1 MNDGKHAELTEKIIG
16 AFYKVYN
23 TLGYGFRESV
33 YQKSLAFELR
43 RMGLLVEDRPEIV
56 VFYEGQPVGE
66 YEGDLL
72 VGGIV
77 LLELKAAKEM
87 CPEHEAQLLNYL
99 KATRIELGL
108 LLNFGVQPTIKRK
121 VFDNVRKGSLSWTSP
136 PHPVSDTDG
145 TD

>member
-1 MNDGKHAELTEKIIG
+1 MTDGKHADLTEKIIG

-43 RMGLLVEDRPEIV
+43 RLGVTVEERPEILV
-56 VFYEGQPVGE
+56 YYEGQLVGE

-72 VGGIV
+72 IGGAV
-77 LLELKAAKEM
+77 LLELKGAREL

-99 KATRIELGL
+99 KATRLEVGL
-108 LLNFGVQPTIKRK
+108 LLNFGVQPTVKRK
-121 VFDNVRKGSLSWTSP
+121 VFDNERKGSLSWTTAAP
-136 PHPVSDTDG
+136 PPPEKSDAD
-145 TD
+145 

>member
-23 TLGYGFRESV
+23 TLGYGFRERV

-43 RMGLLVEDRPEIV
+43 RQGLQVEERPEIR
-56 VFYEGQPVGE
+56 VFYEGQLVGD

-72 VGGIV
+72 IGGVV
-77 LLELKAAKEM
+77 LLELKGSRELCA
-87 CPEHEAQLLNYL
+87 EHEAQLLNYL
-99 KATRIELGL
+99 KATRIEVGL

-121 VFDNVRKGSLSWTSP
+121 VFDNERKGSMAWMSP
-136 PHPVSDTDG
+136 QLARCDESNTD
-145 TD
+145 